1 MFFQPDFSENRGD
14 PAFSDHRTDT
24 ILRLKAYHLWASFPP
39 WRCFRRPAPC
49 AMLRRGFRAAI
60 CGLLALSFTSFS
72 AVPVNVA
79 LLRLPSF
86 SLASTKNTLRIF
98 QAFRRELVFHIKSR
112 PLAGD
117 GMTAVPLRLK
127 DNSFHSVR
135 LNAASRRGLLLFRP
149 RGSRRHC
156 PHPRG
161 ALSACG
167 APSLARMNPDVFS
180 GHCLL
185 YYMRRRGFCQ
195 A

>member
-1 MFFQPDFSENRGD
+1 MN
-14 PAFSDHRTDT
+14 
-24 ILRLKAYHLWASFPP
+24 LRASFPR
-39 WRCFRRPAPC
+39 WRCF
-49 AMLRRGFRAAI
+49 I
-60 CGLLALSFTSFS
+60 
-72 AVPVNVA
+72 PVNAAV
-79 LLRLPSF
+79 LRLPSF

-135 LNAASRRGLLLFRP
+135 LNAASGRGLLLFRP

-167 APSLARMNPDVFS
+167 ALSLARMNPDVFS
-180 GHCLL
+180 GHCLFVL
-185 YYMRRRGFCQ
+185 YAAARFLSSLKGKAAVRRKARWSASARSRWAC
-195 A
+195 